1 MQDEIK
7 GIWSCRVLQAI
18 VLGIQIFPSVIDS
31 SKMICHGYSE
41 EQEKAVSEVEIKCS
55 VFQILNW
62 DTYNAGL
69 RLC

>member
-1 MQDEIK
+1 
-7 GIWSCRVLQAI
+7 
-18 VLGIQIFPSVIDS
+18 
-31 SKMICHGYSE
+31 MICHWYRE

>member
-1 MQDEIK
+1 
-7 GIWSCRVLQAI
+7 
-18 VLGIQIFPSVIDS
+18 
-31 SKMICHGYSE
+31 MICHRYSE